1 MSLRQLLVP
10 SMQVLLLGAMAA
22 VVSYATAAGAASEG
36 STIVMA
42 KDFMFA
48 PTSLTVQA
56 GSTVT
61 WTNRDDEPHT
71 VVSDGGLFRSAALDT
86 NESFSFRFDK
96 PGTFRYACS
105 IHPHMVGTIVVRAR
119 LCCVGNC
126 RRRSP
131 RRRGGLGRGRGLCT
145 LDASFEGSP
154 WDAAPAAPPH
164 GGSGG
169 CKLVSCGSQRGS
181 NKRVGGRPLSNM

>member
-10 SMQVLLLGAMAA
+10 SMPVLLLGAMAM
-22 VVSYATAAGAASEG
+22 VVSYATAAGTAAAGAAPEG

-48 PTSLTVQA
+48 PTALTVAA

-71 VVSDGGLFRSAALDT
+71 VVSDSGLFRSAALDT

-96 PGTFRYACS
+96 PGTYRYMCS
-105 IHPHMVGTIVVRAR
+105 IHPRMVGTIVVR
-119 LCCVGNC
+119 
-126 RRRSP
+126 
-131 RRRGGLGRGRGLCT
+131 
-145 LDASFEGSP
+145 
-154 WDAAPAAPPH
+154 
-164 GGSGG
+164 
-169 CKLVSCGSQRGS
+169 
-181 NKRVGGRPLSNM
+181 